1 MRSVAD
7 RLREEQREELR
18 QMSVSERVALAFR
31 LGEDDVSLFAAARGI
46 DRSTAAK
53 IFRRNRRRSRR
64 PSHCLEEPI

>member
-18 QMSVSERVALAFR
+18 RMSVSERVALAFR
-31 LGEDDVSLFAAARGI
+31 LGEDDVSLLAAAQRI

-53 IFRRNRRRSRR
+53 IFRRNRSRSRR
-64 PSHCLEEPI
+64 PSRCLEEPT